1 MSKDKPT
8 GKVSDRSK
16 TRRPARAWP
25 VRIDADPE
33 EVMRVL
39 MRTRRVR
46 RSAKSRP
53 STRRSRRPLLIRAAT
68 LRQQP
73 DEPFGLV
80 SRQPTRLSLD
90 GVFVNSLFYPT
101 WQTRVSARRR

>member
-1 MSKDKPT
+1 MVPGPPRENMSKDKPT

-39 MRTRRVR
+39 MRTPRDQ
-46 RSAKSRP
+46 
-53 STRRSRRPLLIRAAT
+53 IRE
-68 LRQQP
+68 
-73 DEPFGLV
+73 EPVDYKAEPPKG
-80 SRQPTRLSLD
+80 SE
-90 GVFVNSLFYPT
+90 
-101 WQTRVSARRR
+101 